1 MKCANPWWLEGSGNR
16 AFFIA
21 CNKCLYCRIQRR
33 KLWTIRML
41 HERENWQDACFTTL
55 TYNQENL
62 PSRGLRKKDLQN
74 FFKRLRK
81 QVTPLRYFACGE
93 YGEQTNRPHY
103 HAIIFGLSKAE
114 GDRILSQIWGKGNVE
129 NGHAEEDSIRY
140 VAGYID
146 KKWMAG
152 DQKATEYMGNPPP
165 FQTQSQG
172 IGKEYWLEHYHE
184 FLDDGF
190 KFRGKPQ
197 AIPRYYVEILKT
209 HDPVAHAYFLEQNEE
224 KQRVREADEVLE
236 LLPETGGVP
245 IIELTED
252 QRDELRG
259 HRKLAGKNMQANLKA
274 KASIYALK
282 AKEKGK
288 KLK

>member
-1 MKCANPWWLEGSGNR
+1 
-16 AFFIA
+16 
-21 CNKCLYCRIQRR
+21 
-33 KLWTIRML
+33 ML
-41 HERENWQDACFTTL
+41 HEKTEWENSSFTTL
-55 TYNQENL
+55 TYAPENV
-62 PSRGLRKKDLQN
+62 PPRGLRKKDLQK

-81 QVTPLRYFACGE
+81 LVPELKYFACGE
-93 YGEQTNRPHY
+93 YGEDERYTKRPHY
-103 HAIIFGLSKAE
+103 HAILFGISKALA
-114 GDRILSQIWGKGNVE
+114 DQLIPSTWGLGSVL

-152 DQKATEYMGNPPP
+152 DQKHTEYMGKPPP

-172 IGKEYWLEHYHE
+172 IGKEYWLQHYHE

-197 AIPRYYVEILKT
+197 AIPRYYVELLKT
-209 HDPVAHAYFLEQNEE
+209 HDPVAHAYFMEQNEE
-224 KQRVREADEVLE
+224 KQRVRESDEVLE
-236 LLPETGGVP
+236 LMPETGGIP
-245 IIELTED
+245 INQLTED
-252 QRDELRG
+252 QRDYLRG
-259 HRKLAGKNMQANLKA
+259 HRKLAGKTMQAHLKA

-282 AKEKGK
+282 ANEKGK

>member
-41 HERENWQDACFTTL
+41 HEKESWPDASFITL

-62 PSRGLRKKDLQN
+62 PSRGLKKKDLQN

-81 QVTPLRYFACGE
+81 LVTPLRYFACGE

-103 HAIIFGLSKAE
+103 HAIIFGLSKVKA
-114 GDRILSQIWGKGNVE
+114 LQVLPQAWTLGNTDA
-129 NGHAEEDSIRY
+129 GHCEEDSVRY

-197 AIPRYYVEILKT
+197 AIPRYYVELLKT
-209 HDPVAHAYFLEQNEE
+209 HDPVAHAYFMEQNEE
-224 KQRVREADEVLE
+224 KQRVRESDEVLD
-236 LLPETGGVP
+236 LLPETGGIP
-245 IIELTED
+245 IIELTKD
-252 QRDELRG
+252 QRDEIRG
-259 HRKLAGKNMQANLKA
+259 HRKLAGKNMQAHLKA

-282 AKEKGK
+282 ANEKGK

>member
-41 HERENWQDACFTTL
+41 HERESWQDACFTTL

-62 PSRGLRKKDLQN
+62 PPRGLKKKDLQN

-81 QVTPLRYFACGE
+81 LVTPLRYFACGE

-103 HAIIFGLSKAE
+103 HAIIFGLSKALACT
-114 GDRILSQIWGKGNVE
+114 IIPMAWGYGSTE

-152 DQKATEYMGNPPP
+152 DQRSTEYMGKPPP
-165 FQTQSQG
+165 FQVQSQG
-172 IGKEYWLEHYHE
+172 IGKEYWLQHYHE

-197 AIPRYYVEILKT
+197 AIPRYYVELLKT

-224 KQRVREADEVLE
+224 KQRVRESDEVLE
-236 LLPETGGVP
+236 LLPETGGIP
-245 IIELTED
+245 IIELTKD
-252 QRDELRG
+252 QRDEIRA
-259 HRKLAGKNMQANLKA
+259 HRKLAGINMQAHLKA

-282 AKEKGK
+282 ANEKGK
-288 KLK
+288 N